1 MLFEQEEN
9 DLQVNDV
16 VMQEPAPSPID
27 SDYFS
32 ETDEDSPVDGQEENN
47 PSDPVV
53 CSVSDDWI
61 ELDLSMDSL
70 RSLGFLSDIDFQ
82 AVLESFAEFTS
93 HQLRLGV
100 SSPRE
105 MEGFAKKSFCISFMA
120 SHRIHQ
126 ASSAT
131 TSHSGSGTAKPLSRQ

>member
-1 MLFEQEEN
+1 MLFEQEAN
-9 DLQVNDV
+9 DFQVNDV

-70 RSLGFLSDIDFQ
+70 RSLGFLSG
-82 AVLESFAEFTS
+82 
-93 HQLRLGV
+93 RL
-100 SSPRE
+100 S
-105 MEGFAKKSFCISFMA
+105 
-120 SHRIHQ
+120 
-126 ASSAT
+126 
-131 TSHSGSGTAKPLSRQ
+131 